1 MYDFMQIQ
9 TAVLLS
15 NVMNLFNDTL
25 TVVYNEP
32 TLRLFLAAVLLFVVV
47 ALLVRLIRPCGRGR
61 L

>member
-1 MYDFMQIQ
+1 MYDFTQVQ

-15 NVMNLFNDTL
+15 SVMDLFNDTL
-25 TVVYNEP
+25 TVIYKEP

-47 ALLVRLIRPCGRGR
+47 ALLARLIRPCGKGR